1 MKDVPEDSV
10 GFDSARGRAAMTA
23 AAAAAMAAAAA
34 AEIDLDGSD
43 AEAGLEDELEL
54 VLLPQDDGTE
64 MGGRELGNRA
74 AAMPEMRPTAA
85 AVAAEKFETLL
96 LLLLPPM

>member
-1 MKDVPEDSV
+1 MKDVREDSV
-10 GFDSARGRAAMTA
+10 GSDSARGRAAM
-23 AAAAAMAAAAA
+23 AA
-34 AEIDLDGSD
+34 AEVDLDGSD

-64 MGGRELGNRA
+64 MAGRELGNRA

-85 AVAAEKFETLL
+85 AAAAAVAAGKCETLLL